1 MKYELLSK
9 AGAQILGLKGRL
21 DAISGPELEEQLD
34 LQAVQTKLI
43 IDFTDLA
50 YISSAGLRVILKIA
64 KTLQTQGKS
73 LILCGMQGFI
83 REIFDISGFSGIL
96 NIVASCDDA
105 LS

>member
-1 MKYELLSK
+1 MNYELLSK

-50 YISSAGLRVILKIA
+50 YISSAGLRVILKLA
-64 KTLQTQGKS
+64 KLCKHRGKAWCFAGCR
-73 LILCGMQGFI
+73 LHQ
-83 REIFDISGFSGIL
+83 EIFDISGFSE
-96 NIVASCDDA
+96 S
-105 LS
+105 